1 MLNCQQVKSIMAESH
16 EEMQELLNAELR
28 RLGSR
33 VVEVDFCNTLMNGFG
48 ANIIYWSQDIPAAM
62 TCKLDT
68 LPAEPEA
75 EDGAALFVAVMHD
88 CQRELVFQCMMMA
101 KKELMPII
109 SDRHKEL
116 FDRTMARFAP
126 DKEEQLE

>member
-33 VVEVDFCNTLMNGFG
+33 VVEIDFCNTLMNGFG

-88 CQRELVFQCMMMA
+88 CQRQLVYDFLSQIWNSELVEEGD
-101 KKELMPII
+101 KG
-109 SDRHKEL
+109 L
-116 FDRTMARFAP
+116 FERTIMRFEP

>member
-1 MLNCQQVKSIMAESH
+1 MLNCQQVKSIMAQSH
-16 EEMQELLNAELR
+16 EELQDLLNVELR
-28 RLGSR
+28 KIGSR

-88 CQRELVFQCMMMA
+88 CQRQMLYDYLSLVWNNELVEEGDKVLF
-101 KKELMPII
+101 ERTI
-109 SDRHKEL
+109 S
-116 FDRTMARFAP
+116 RFEP

>member
-33 VVEVDFCNTLMNGFG
+33 VVEIDFCNTLINEFG

-88 CQRELVFQCMMMA
+88 CQRDLVHRVLCHFRATNSFTQ
-101 KKELMPII
+101 E
-109 SDRHKEL
+109 
-116 FDRTMARFAP
+116 RTNGLLERTIVRFEP